1 MSDTPKRGREW
12 LASKLSEASESI
24 WHEPETKRFSF
35 RSLEARVID
44 TRKPQPELSGF
55 QKKVEADNTARH
67 ELKASDAIA
76 LLSIRVKAYDRKQ
89 KRFVESWLR
98 LALLKRIIERY
109 EISRAGV
116 SHDRYSVAMSY
127 LCAHG
132 LAEPLP
138 NGANG
143 YRWQHGYTTLRSRAE
158 WLMRIAHE
166 KGELKNIKSAHRYS
180 IELD

>member
-1 MSDTPKRGREW
+1 MSESPKRGREW
-12 LASKLSEASESI
+12 LANKLSEASESI

-35 RSLEARVID
+35 RSLDARVID
-44 TRKPQPELSGF
+44 TRKPQPARSEF
-55 QKKVEADNTARH
+55 QARCEADNTARH

-76 LLSIRVKAYDRKQ
+76 LLSVRVRAYDRKQ

-109 EISRAGV
+109 EISRDGV
-116 SHDRYSVAMSY
+116 SHDRYSVAMAY

-132 LAEPLP
+132 IAEPHP

-143 YRWQHGYTTLRSRAE
+143 YRWQSGYTSLRDRAE
-158 WLMRIAHE
+158 WLMRIAHD
-166 KGELKNIKSAHRYS
+166 KGELKNVRSAHRYS